1 MDTFMDQLSQKLNAQ
16 QIIRANGEAESEAMG
31 VMRAQVREYQEC
43 LDRMK
48 TVADELGGLQ
58 QTIAAL
64 PDLSAGVNDSALEGL
79 KEEMVS
85 MNKANEDHLQ
95 RLQSDLLAGQDA
107 FLANQRDFAQ
117 SQRDLA
123 QSQSELMSRQS
134 EMLENRSNELREQI
148 EAIKISNEEHLEK
161 IRNDIAESGN
171 DDLKERLDLLEAQI
185 GSQLGELKEAVSLQ
199 IDAIR
204 TSNDER
210 FERIGTDLA
219 GNNNDELDARIDR
232 LETLIGEQL
241 TGLRQD
247 VSTEM
252 EIRLDDLK
260 QGMNS
265 DMDTRFAGIP
275 VNDNTE
281 LNTRLDSLEA
291 RIGEQFAA
299 LPVNDNTELNAR
311 LDRLE
316 AQIGSQLGDLKQ
328 GVNADFASGIGS
340 LRQNVNE
347 DLSAGLDLLNQD
359 VSAKFDSAKSV
370 NEESL
375 EKLKADLQAII
386 SESSSDSDII
396 ERVEVLRDEVSAMK
410 LQMDNMRTNS
420 DQYLQTMQS
429 NLRKG
434 QEQMLQSQNSI
445 SQALN
450 GADIHKECVRVY
462 RNVQASIQDENGKL
476 LDGIRQENSVQLES
490 MRTDTSRHITVI
502 KDESA
507 KLLGSLRN
515 DSSKQLEGLREE
527 NSKFLVSVK
536 SETSKIEEQVKGVR
550 KLALIALIASIISI
564 IAPFIAKFL

>member
-123 QSQSELMSRQS
+123 RSQSELMSRQS

-375 EKLKADLQAII
+375 EKLKADLQALI

-476 LDGIRQENSVQLES
+476 LDGIRQENSLQLES